1 MFTKAGDLI
10 GRVAKRSGDPQGLF
24 AAWVCRLWAEVIE
37 ETFPKAKASR
47 AQIFRGG
54 KLTIQVSS
62 STEAGEL
69 RLRSNILL
77 ARINT
82 KIGRQAVKKLQFKI
96 ITS

>member
-10 GRVAKRSGDPQGLF
+10 GRVARRSGDPQGLF
-24 AAWVCRLWAEVIE
+24 AAWVCRLWPEVVKE
-37 ETFPKAKASR
+37 VFPKAKASK
-47 AQIFRGG
+47 AQIFRAG

-82 KIGRQAVKKLQFKI
+82 KIGRRAVEKLQFKI
-96 ITS
+96 IPS